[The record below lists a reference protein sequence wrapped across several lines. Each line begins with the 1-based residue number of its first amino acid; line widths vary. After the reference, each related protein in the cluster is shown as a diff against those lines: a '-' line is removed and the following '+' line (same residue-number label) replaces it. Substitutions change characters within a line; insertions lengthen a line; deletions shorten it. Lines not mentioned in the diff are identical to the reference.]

1 MFFNYNQK
9 YKNISKIFRKNMTP
23 EERHLWYDFLKRLPV
38 TVHRQKIIGDF
49 IVDFFISSKNVVIEI
64 DGLQHSMP
72 ENKISDEQRDR
83 ELKLLGID
91 VLRYKNNDINKNFH
105 MVCEDILKHLEISPD
120 QLKKE

>member
-1 MFFNYNQK
+1 
-9 YKNISKIFRKNMTP
+9 MTP

-64 DGLQHSMP
+64 YGLQHSMP